1 MFSIYES
8 IAKAPIFEGLEE
20 GQLES
25 IAAGAEE
32 LRVPAGTLVF
42 SCGEAAGRFF
52 LVGKGTVALEV
63 ESPGSGA
70 VRVLTLHESDVVG
83 WSWLFTPYRWEV
95 DARAVTD
102 CHLIAVNG
110 VGLREE
116 CEVDRRLGYEI
127 ATRFGADALQRMK
140 DSWYQILDLTVGDA

>member
-1 MFSIYES
+1 MLGIYES
-8 IAKAPIFEGLEE
+8 MAKAPMFEGLEE

-25 IAAGAEE
+25 MAAGAEE
-32 LRVPAGTLVF
+32 LRVPAGTLVI
-42 SCGEAAGRFF
+42 SRGEAAERFF
-52 LVGKGTVALEV
+52 LVGKGTIALEV

-70 VRVLTLHESDVVG
+70 VRVLTLHDSDVVG

-110 VGLREE
+110 IRLREQ
-116 CEVDRRLGYEI
+116 CEVDHRLGYEI
-127 ATRFGADALQRMK
+127 ATRFAADALQRMK
-140 DSWYQILDLTVGDA
+140 DSWYQILDLAVRDA